1 MNLFPIKVRTL
12 VQSVHIY
19 CRSSNPEDFFE
30 KGVLKICSKFTG
42 EPPCRNVISI
52 KLFCNLLK
60 STWLFSCKLLHIF
73 TTSFTKN
80 TSGWLLL
87 ILHIIDSN
95 SGLMVF
101 AKSHIPLRR
110 FNDYKIPSNI
120 QIIPFEISLRKEK
133 LLAASIYNAPSHK
146 NKYFIWYLTNLV
158 EFHSTRREK
167 VIILGNFNKDTENKV
182 MKDFLHEHTF
192 YNMMKQNTCF
202 KGDGGSCINL
212 LIANSKFSLMKTN
225 SFETGL
231 SDHHHMIC
239 NQNKIFNKT
248 FLKTKFEKFELKI
261 LIYRNFKQ
269 VDNDQFKS
277 ENPCSLWK
285 KFCLHFR

>member
-19 CRSSNPEDFFE
+19 CRSSNPEDFYE
-30 KGVLKICSKFTG
+30 KGVLKICSKFTR

-146 NKYFIWYLTNLV
+146 NKYFI
-158 EFHSTRREK
+158 
-167 VIILGNFNKDTENKV
+167 
-182 MKDFLHEHTF
+182 
-192 YNMMKQNTCF
+192 
-202 KGDGGSCINL
+202 
-212 LIANSKFSLMKTN
+212 
-225 SFETGL
+225 
-231 SDHHHMIC
+231 
-239 NQNKIFNKT
+239 
-248 FLKTKFEKFELKI
+248 
-261 LIYRNFKQ
+261 
-269 VDNDQFKS
+269 
-277 ENPCSLWK
+277 
-285 KFCLHFR
+285 